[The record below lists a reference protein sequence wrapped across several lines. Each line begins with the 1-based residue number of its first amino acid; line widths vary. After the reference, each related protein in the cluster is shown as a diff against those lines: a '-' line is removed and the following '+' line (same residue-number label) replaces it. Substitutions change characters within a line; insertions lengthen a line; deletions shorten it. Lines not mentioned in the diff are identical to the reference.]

1 MAVRLIVSSDIAGR
15 NEMTP
20 THIAPLTIAAFT
32 RPSLVLGMSES
43 ITPPSISGMP
53 RNAGYDK
60 MLATTTEPR
69 QYMAKRSRQAAAP
82 PQKSLS
88 IIDRLQPTHS

>member
-1 MAVRLIVSSDIAGR
+1 
-15 NEMTP
+15 
-20 THIAPLTIAAFT
+20 
-32 RPSLVLGMSES
+32 
-43 ITPPSISGMP
+43 
-53 RNAGYDK
+53 